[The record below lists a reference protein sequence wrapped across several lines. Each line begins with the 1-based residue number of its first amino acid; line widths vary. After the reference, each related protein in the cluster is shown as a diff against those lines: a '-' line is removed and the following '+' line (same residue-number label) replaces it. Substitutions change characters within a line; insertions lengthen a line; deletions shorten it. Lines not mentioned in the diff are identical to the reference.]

1 MTATSLTR
9 PGERDR
15 IRSKLGQIDWTF
27 VGLLCVVAGTGAAML
42 FSVGGGSW
50 TPWAGNHL
58 LRFGVLLVALIIL
71 AVVDIRVW
79 FFIAYPTY
87 AVALLLLV
95 AVEVAGE
102 TRMGATRWLEIGSFS
117 FQPSEIMKIGIVLAL
132 ARFYHGTSAQA
143 ARWSWKLLI
152 PVALIAVPVGLVAH
166 QPDLGTS
173 LLILFTGV
181 AIMFVAGLS
190 WKVIG
195 TAIASVFAII
205 PFMFLFVLH
214 DYQRQRIL
222 TFMNPEADP
231 SGSGYHTLQ
240 GKIALGSGGFLGKGF
255 GLGSQSQLNYLPEK
269 HTDFIYASL
278 SEEFGFI
285 GGCGLLIIY
294 GIIVAQALRV
304 ATLSHSHFGR
314 LATTGVTATFALYV
328 LINAAMIMGLAPVVG
343 IPMPM
348 LSYGGTVMLTVM
360 IGFGLV
366 MSVRVHRY
374 AEITSGRGSLL

>member
-15 IRSKLGQIDWTF
+15 LGSKLGQIDWSF
-27 VGLLCVVAGTGAAML
+27 VGLLCIVAGTGAVML
-42 FSVGGGSW
+42 YSVGGGSW

-58 LRFGVLLVALIIL
+58 VRFGVLVLVMIGLSL
-71 AVVDIRVW
+71 VDIRAW

-87 AVALLLLV
+87 GLALLLLI

-102 TRMGATRWLEIGSFS
+102 TRMGATRWLALGPFS
-117 FQPSEIMKIGIVLAL
+117 FQPSEIMKIGLVLAL

-143 ARWSWKLLI
+143 ARWSWKLLVPAI
-152 PVALIAVPVGLVAH
+152 LIGAPVLLVAH
-166 QPDLGTS
+166 QPDLGSS

-195 TAIASVFAII
+195 AAIGSVFAIA
-205 PFMFLFVLH
+205 PFMFMFVLH
-214 DYQRQRIL
+214 EYQRQRVL
-222 TFMNPEADP
+222 VFLDPEADP

-240 GKIALGSGGFLGKGF
+240 GKIAVGSGGFMGKGF

-285 GGCGLLIIY
+285 GAFGILVVYGVII
-294 GIIVAQALRV
+294 AQALRV
-304 ATLSHSHFGR
+304 ATVSHSHFGR
-314 LATTGVTATFALYV
+314 LAATGVTATFALYV
-328 LINAAMIMGLAPVVG
+328 LINGAMILGLAPVVG

-374 AEITSGRGSLL
+374 AEITSGRGTLL